1 MIDIMPD
8 DKEISKALN
17 VLNSISDKLI
27 FCEEKRMDFNSYAES
42 HPCMKCEHGAV
53 WREQSKPAGNV
64 CKHPEICKRK
74 GLYYGRYHTL
84 KKVPAWCPFK
94 QES

>member
-1 MIDIMPD
+1 
-8 DKEISKALN
+8 
-17 VLNSISDKLI
+17 
-27 FCEEKRMDFNSYAES
+27 MDFNGHAEA

-84 KKVPAWCPFK
+84 KKVPAWCPFE
-94 QES
+94 QEISISGRTGERSLDGKRF

>member
-1 MIDIMPD
+1 
-8 DKEISKALN
+8 
-17 VLNSISDKLI
+17 
-27 FCEEKRMDFNSYAES
+27 MDFNSHAEL
-42 HPCMKCEHGAV
+42 HPCMQCEHGAV

-84 KKVPAWCPFK
+84 KKYRHGARLSRKVNISRRAGGRRI
-94 QES
+94 E